1 MKKIGL
7 LFIFC
12 LSTLT
17 AQQTA
22 FFRTYSMG
30 LFDVGETV
38 IPLND
43 TSYVVA
49 GTTNVTGMNGTDML
63 LFKTNSMGDVAWW
76 KNIGGA
82 GIQSGKAAVMSA
94 DSSGYLITGYEN
106 NFGSTGYDI
115 WLVKT
120 DVNGNTVWDK
130 TYGGNDWEVASAMG
144 KLADSTYIIAGET
157 YSFGNGQRDV
167 YVIHL
172 NGNGDTLWT
181 RTFGGSAD
189 DVAKCLHIDRHN
201 NILIV
206 GDTKSF
212 GAGNSDV
219 YLIYMDANG
228 DTLWTKTH
236 GTPDDDFGYSA
247 DSYLDAGNQ
256 LSFGIGYTSYY
267 APDLAQNS
275 YILLVDS
282 ANGTN
287 ITVQEQL
294 EANPGILDRIEVKYD
309 RPGIFCYIAELKD
322 AYDHISILY
331 GSRTY
336 SGLVYNAGFVSYAGG
351 GNEST
356 KHNDLAHTLDKGYIV
371 TGYSE
376 NWGPGPTSCFL
387 LKTDTSLIAPNDP
400 QIGIENIEEQMVR
413 VFPNPVVGDYFYV
426 NSSEPILS
434 VRILGINGQLT
445 YNYSILKNAKTI
457 TLERPLVEEGI
468 YLLEITTDYGAVF
481 RKIIF

>member
-1 MKKIGL
+1 MKKIYL
-7 LFIFC
+7 LFMCCIG
-12 LSTLT
+12 TLT
-17 AQQTA
+17 AQQTT

-30 LFDVGETV
+30 LFDVGEVV
-38 IPLND
+38 IALND

-63 LFKTNSMGDVAWW
+63 LFKTNGVGDVTWW
-76 KNIGGA
+76 KNMGGP
-82 GIQSGKAAVMSA
+82 GIQSGKAAVMAA
-94 DSSGYLITGYEN
+94 DSSGYLITGYKN
-106 NFGSTGYDI
+106 NFDSTGYDI

-120 DVNGNTVWDK
+120 DVNGNALWNK
-130 TYGGNDWEVASAMG
+130 TYGGNNWEVATAMG

-157 YSFGNGQRDV
+157 YSYGNGQRDV
-167 YVIHL
+167 YVIHI

-181 RTFGGSAD
+181 RTFGGAAD

-201 NILIV
+201 NILII

-228 DTLWTKTH
+228 DTLWTRTH
-236 GTPDDDFGYSA
+236 GTAEDDFGYSA

-282 ANGTN
+282 ATGAN

-336 SGLVYNAGFVSYAGG
+336 YGLVYNAGFVSYAGG

-400 QIGIENIEEQMVR
+400 QIGIENIEVQPVNI
-413 VFPNPVVGDYFYV
+413 FPNPVVGTYYFV
-426 NSSEPILS
+426 NAGSEILS
-434 VRILGINGQLT
+434 VKLYNMNGQLICD
-445 YNYSILKNAKTI
+445 YSIQPHSKSLMLTAPETATGLYNIEIKTKE
-457 TLERPLVEEGI
+457 TRVNK
-468 YLLEITTDYGAVF
+468 
-481 RKIIF
+481 KILF